1 VKYYL
6 NKRPHYGLMGQYST
20 NIGIKNEV
28 YEKLKEKKKPGQ
40 SFSGVILELI
50 QKSEKK

>member
-1 VKYYL
+1 
-6 NKRPHYGLMGQYST
+6 MGEYTT

-28 YEKLKEKKKPGQ
+28 YEELKKRKRPGQ

-50 QKSEKK
+50 QDADES

>member
-1 VKYYL
+1 
-6 NKRPHYGLMGQYST
+6 MGEYST

-50 QKSEKK
+50 QETEKNKERNEV